1 MVNLACWRKW
11 KIHVALWWNNFE
23 NIFEDVPLKTLNIS
37 VARTSK
43 FWMCI
48 KTDLS
53 CLSNSAKPERLSLF
67 IIRKYFSWI
76 LYILRIHRRLL
87 TYLKT
92 SYKSV
97 WSNVFWY
104 VKVYIFWKLIQYT
117 IHYDKIQ
124 ILKKFPSDKVNT
136 TKNALFFIS
145 RVPTHHSF
153 TFNSQFL
160 YQLKHMV
167 HISKIVS
174 GIFHFQFRLVFIKLY
189 IFVQ

>member
-1 MVNLACWRKW
+1 M
-11 KIHVALWWNNFE
+11 ALWWNKFE
-23 NIFEDVPLKTLNIS
+23 NIFEDVPLKSLNIS
-37 VARTSK
+37 VARTCK
-43 FWMCI
+43 FWLCI

-53 CLSNSAKPERLSLF
+53 CLSNSTKPESLSLL

-76 LYILRIHRRLL
+76 LYILRIHWRLL
-87 TYLKT
+87 TNLKT

-124 ILKKFPSDKVNT
+124 MLKKFPSDKINA

-145 RVPTHHSF
+145 RVLTHHNLLLIRSSYTSWSTWYISLKLRVGF
-153 TFNSQFL
+153 SIFNSVSLLLNSTFL
-160 YQLKHMV
+160 FNKNH
-167 HISKIVS
+167 
-174 GIFHFQFRLVFIKLY
+174 GLVYFKTS
-189 IFVQ
+189 